1 MVRLK
6 KTVYLKQSRDALGRF
21 GSIKKESIEISGNPG
36 VDYDLSPIEK
46 NGFEVIGSKTNLT
59 DDSHVYYHKNQV
71 KEMVSK
77 AFLAGLNS
85 KSSFILPSKQ
95 LERYLKENGF

>member
-1 MVRLK
+1 MVKLK

-21 GSIKKESIEISGNPG
+21 GSVNREDAPKPGTKHFIVEDGQYTKKQ
-36 VDYDLSPIEK
+36 
-46 NGFEVIGSKTNLT
+46 
-59 DDSHVYYHKNQV
+59 VY
-71 KEMVSK
+71 EMVSK
-77 AFLAGLNS
+77 AFLSGLNS

>member
-21 GSIKKESIEISGNPG
+21 GSIKKEEPK
-36 VDYDLSPIEK
+36 P
-46 NGFEVIGSKTNLT
+46 GSKHFIVEDGNYT
-59 DDSHVYYHKNQV
+59 KKQV
-71 KEMVSK
+71 KELVGK
-77 AFLAGLNS
+77 AFLEGLNR

-95 LERYLKENGF
+95 LERYLKEIEL